1 MKKLVSLLLL
11 LVFVLAISGCK
22 EKVDFSEPTDLGEK
36 VFEQIFTQ
44 EEFMANYRD
53 GTWSVIYEEFFK
65 CIGSKDGAVYNYFYK
80 NTKTD
85 VTATGYTKN
94 DYTPSTNSSSK
105 KDHTLTIKLLDVKY
119 QNKTYKYHY
128 SVNGDIFDIVSSLSQ
143 NNKIIYAEENGKVDY
158 DENKKS
164 IIDTLVHKFCDGES
178 DAYNV
183 CMWFTSLMRKPDKPT
198 FKKVTFIKY
207 EKYYVYEFEIDQI
220 SIGVCK
226 SDEYLDCVIK
236 CYINAETRIID
247 YAETVTDD
255 YTEIYKINLDNNKLD
270 EENQKYND
278 KVIKYLK

>member
-1 MKKLVSLLLL
+1 MKKFLMVLLF
-11 LVFVLAISGCK
+11 LVFILSVSSCK
-22 EKVDFSEPTDLGEK
+22 KKVDFSQPTDLGEK

-65 CIGSKDGAVYNYFYK
+65 CIDSKDGAVYNYFYN

-94 DYTPSTNSSSK
+94 DYTTSTSSSK
-105 KDHTLTIKLLDVKY
+105 NDHTLTIKLLDVNY

-128 SVNGDIFDIVSSLSQ
+128 SVNGDIFDVVSSLSQ

-183 CMWFTSLMRKPDKPT
+183 CNWFTSLMRKPDKPT

>member
-1 MKKLVSLLLL
+1 MKKFLMVLLF
-11 LVFVLAISGCK
+11 LVFILSVSSCK
-22 EKVDFSEPTDLGEK
+22 KKVDFSQPTDLGEK

-65 CIGSKDGAVYNYFYK
+65 CISSKDGAVYNYFYK

-85 VTATGYTKN
+85 VTATGYTKD
-94 DYTPSTNSSSK
+94 DYTPSTSSSN

-119 QNKTYKYHY
+119 KNKTYKYHY
-128 SVNGDIFDIVSSLSQ
+128 SVNGDIFDVVSSLSQ

-183 CMWFTSLMRKPDKPT
+183 CMWFTSLMRTPDKAT

-207 EKYYVYEFEIDQI
+207 ENYYVYEFEIDHI

-270 EENQKYND
+270 EENQK
-278 KVIKYLK
+278 

>member
-1 MKKLVSLLLL
+1 MKKFLMVLLF
-11 LVFVLAISGCK
+11 LVFILSVSSCK
-22 EKVDFSEPTDLGEK
+22 KEVDFSQPTALGEK

-94 DYTPSTNSSSK
+94 DYIPSTSSSK

-119 QNKTYKYHY
+119 KNKTYKYHY
-128 SVNGDIFDIVSSLSQ
+128 SVIGDIFDVVSSLSQ
-143 NNKIIYAEENGKVDY
+143 NNKIIYAEGNGKVDY

-164 IIDTLVHKFCDGES
+164 IIDTLVHKFCDGDS

-183 CMWFTSLMRKPDKPT
+183 CLWFTTLMRAPDKAT

-207 EKYYVYEFEIDQI
+207 EKYYVYEFEIDHI

-255 YTEIYKINLDNNKLD
+255 YTEIYKINFDNNKLD

-278 KVIKYLK
+278 KVIEYLK

>member
-1 MKKLVSLLLL
+1 MKKFLMVLLF
-11 LVFVLAISGCK
+11 LVFILSVSSCK
-22 EKVDFSEPTDLGEK
+22 KKVDFSQPTALGER

-53 GTWSVIYEEFFK
+53 GTAPVIYEEFFK
-65 CIGSKDGAVYNYFYK
+65 CINSKDGAVYNYFYK

-94 DYTPSTNSSSK
+94 DYIPSTSSSK

-128 SVNGDIFDIVSSLSQ
+128 SVIGDIFDVVSSLSQ
-143 NNKIIYAEENGKVDY
+143 NNKIIYAEGNGKVDY

-164 IIDTLVHKFCDGES
+164 IIDTLVHKFCDGDS

-183 CMWFTSLMRKPDKPT
+183 CLWFTALMRTPVKAT

-207 EKYYVYEFEIDQI
+207 EKYYVYEFEIDNI

-226 SDEYLDCVIK
+226 SDECLDCVIK

-255 YTEIYKINLDNNKLD
+255 YTEIYKINFDNNKLD

-278 KVIKYLK
+278 KVIEYLK

>member
-1 MKKLVSLLLL
+1 MKKFLMVLLF
-11 LVFVLAISGCK
+11 LVFILSVSSCK
-22 EKVDFSEPTDLGEK
+22 KKVDFSQPTTLGEK

-65 CIGSKDGAVYNYFYK
+65 CIDSKDGAVYNYFYN

-94 DYTPSTNSSSK
+94 DYTPSTSSSK
-105 KDHTLTIKLLDVKY
+105 NDHTLTIKLLDVKY

-128 SVNGDIFDIVSSLSQ
+128 SVNGDIFDVVSSLSQ
-143 NNKIIYAEENGKVDY
+143 NNKIIYAEECGKVDY

-164 IIDTLVHKFCDGES
+164 IIDTLVHKFCDGDS

-207 EKYYVYEFEIDQI
+207 EKYYVYEFEIEQI